1 MRLPMRCTW
10 HSLGSMSTITIA
22 IFLPQDP
29 LHKWADLQRALLTE
43 GQSVWCCK
51 DCIGII
57 KEDTNATY
65 EEIRVKVEAA
75 AAARLEP
82 LPEITGDATSVT
94 PAGESAKVAEAKAKA
109 NSCMLELAEACS
121 KCLIS

>member
-1 MRLPMRCTW
+1 M
-10 HSLGSMSTITIA
+10 
-22 IFLPQDP
+22 
-29 LHKWADLQRALLTE
+29 QRALLTE

-65 EEIRVKVEAA
+65 EEIRIKVEAA

-82 LPEITGDATSVT
+82 LPEVT
-94 PAGESAKVAEAKAKA
+94 GESADPFHQKAEAAVEAAEAAAKA
-109 NSCMLELAEACS
+109 CQVTPGESADPCS
-121 KCLIS
+121 QAQCCQCLIA